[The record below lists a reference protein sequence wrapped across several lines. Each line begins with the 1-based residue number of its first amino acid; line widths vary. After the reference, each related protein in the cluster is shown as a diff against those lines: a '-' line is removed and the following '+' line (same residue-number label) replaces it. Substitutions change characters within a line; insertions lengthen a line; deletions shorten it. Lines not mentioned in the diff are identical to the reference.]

1 MPFEKDVILPYHELE
16 SPLPKN
22 ALCQVCLT
30 LEHLVPE
37 KEILFLLK
45 LVRKFC
51 FIAVISPLKSLK
63 KNLRHEMIFCT
74 KLAEIGPVDLKKK
87 ISKNCQHIF
96 TMSLQSFESLI
107 SCLSFTLLWYVIIST
122 FYDMVFV

>member
-1 MPFEKDVILPYHELE
+1 MPSLLDTGAPSSGEGDFVFVKVG
-16 SPLPKN
+16 
-22 ALCQVCLT
+22 T
-30 LEHLVPE
+30 
-37 KEILFLLK
+37 EIWL
-45 LVRKFC
+45 
-51 FIAVISPLKSLK
+51 IAVISPLKSLK
-63 KNLRHEMIFCT
+63 KNLRHERIFCT

-107 SCLSFTLLWYVIIST
+107 SCLSFTVLWYVIIST

>member
-1 MPFEKDVILPYHELE
+1 MPSLLDTGAPSSGEGDFVFVKVG
-16 SPLPKN
+16 
-22 ALCQVCLT
+22 
-30 LEHLVPE
+30 
-37 KEILFLLK
+37 KEILLYRCYIPFK
-45 LVRKFC
+45 KFE
-51 FIAVISPLKSLK
+51 K

-74 KLAEIGPVDLKKK
+74 KLAEIGPVNLEKK

-107 SCLSFTLLWYVIIST
+107 SCLSFTVLWYVIIST